1 MGHWVIVEEHV
12 DRLRGIERFEG
23 TREEARSRL
32 YETACAHKF
41 AERLQQSRRE
51 VFRVDD
57 DTYYVEIKGGL
68 GKYRLRYYLAE
79 RVWSTEAP

>member
-1 MGHWVIVEEHV
+1 MVHGVIVEERA
-12 DRLRGIERFEG
+12 DSLRAIERFEG
-23 TREEARSRL
+23 NREEARSRL

-41 AERLQQSRRE
+41 ADGLQQRRRE

-68 GKYRLRYYLAE
+68 GRYRLRYYLAE